1 MAHVLRNP
9 LALFIVQVVTVI
21 LAARIIG
28 LGARRLKQPM
38 VIAEVVAGIVLGPS
52 LLGWLAPSFSAAIF
66 PAASL
71 SLLGSVSQIGLI
83 LFMFLVGLELD
94 PGLLRKGIHTSVVIS
109 HTSIVLPFAL
119 GALLG
124 VRLYDSLAAAGATRS
139 SFLLFMGAA
148 MSITAFPVL
157 ARILVERRLLRSR
170 IGAITIACAAVDDV
184 TAWCILA
191 FVVSIVRAAGVQSA
205 IVTTVLA
212 LAYVGIMLFV
222 ARPLL
227 ARLAER
233 TKLGLSQ
240 NIVAVVLVGLF
251 VSSFA
256 TELIG
261 IHALFGAF
269 LFGAIVPKNGSFA
282 AALAEKLEDLVVV
295 FLLPLF
301 FAYSGLRTQ
310 IGLLSTAESWVTCA
324 AITAFACL
332 GKFGGSAVAARLT
345 GLSWRESSAIGV
357 LMNTRGLMELVV
369 LNLGLDLGVIS
380 PKLFAMMVVMA
391 LVTTF
396 MTTPL
401 LQRIYPA
408 EELARELAE
417 LAETSARD
425 VAAAAK
431 ARFTA
436 LVCVAYERSGPGL
449 VTLAAALTGRDPA
462 RGRIYAL
469 RLVRSADRA
478 SFLLDQ
484 RDKQPSSMSDEAAL
498 SPLLD
503 RARAASVDVR
513 PLSFVTVDPGR
524 DICDV
529 ASVKRADVVLLG
541 WHKPVL
547 GTTMLGGTVHE
558 VMDRADPTVAVLVVR
573 GLVDIARVLVPH
585 LGRPHDDA
593 ALELARRIAVNV
605 SASLTV
611 LRVDTSLVPSSVDG
625 SNGAPAVTPTS
636 GSRTSAF
643 VEETK
648 MLRHESPIE
657 AVIEESAR
665 GYDLVVVGVGTQL
678 GLEHRSFGL
687 RTEKVLSSS
696 PTSVLVV
703 RGSKTAPALALSEGA
718 RYEGPLA
725 VTGE

>member
-1 MAHVLRNP
+1 V
-9 LALFIVQVVTVI
+9 
-21 LAARIIG
+21 
-28 LGARRLKQPM
+28 
-38 VIAEVVAGIVLGPS
+38 
-52 LLGWLAPSFSAAIF
+52 SAA
-66 PAASL
+66 
-71 SLLGSVSQIGLI
+71 
-83 LFMFLVGLELD
+83 
-94 PGLLRKGIHTSVVIS
+94 
-109 HTSIVLPFAL
+109 
-119 GALLG
+119 
-124 VRLYDSLAAAGATRS
+124 
-139 SFLLFMGAA
+139 
-148 MSITAFPVL
+148 
-157 ARILVERRLLRSR
+157 
-170 IGAITIACAAVDDV
+170 
-184 TAWCILA
+184 
-191 FVVSIVRAAGVQSA
+191 
-205 IVTTVLA
+205 
-212 LAYVGIMLFV
+212 
-222 ARPLL
+222 
-227 ARLAER
+227 
-233 TKLGLSQ
+233 
-240 NIVAVVLVGLF
+240 
-251 VSSFA
+251 
-256 TELIG
+256 
-261 IHALFGAF
+261 
-269 LFGAIVPKNGSFA
+269 
-282 AALAEKLEDLVVV
+282 
-295 FLLPLF
+295 
-301 FAYSGLRTQ
+301 
-310 IGLLSTAESWVTCA
+310 
-324 AITAFACL
+324 
-332 GKFGGSAVAARLT
+332 
-345 GLSWRESSAIGV
+345 
-357 LMNTRGLMELVV
+357 
-369 LNLGLDLGVIS
+369 
-380 PKLFAMMVVMA
+380 
-391 LVTTF
+391 
-396 MTTPL
+396 
-401 LQRIYPA
+401 
-408 EELARELAE
+408 
-417 LAETSARD
+417 
-425 VAAAAK
+425 
-431 ARFTA
+431 
-436 LVCVAYERSGPGL
+436 
-449 VTLAAALTGRDPA
+449 A

-558 VMDRADPTVAVLVVR
+558 VMDRADPTVAVLVDR

-665 GYDLVVVGVGTQL
+665 GYDLVVVGIGTQL